1 MIRSIF
7 VFGLL
12 IGGLIAA
19 DAHADAQ
26 ADVRQA
32 FAKILADGGFRGH
45 VTGNVFGPGTPEVS
59 GEIDALFPDRIHLQ
73 GDELEFIVTA
83 DGAWISAFGLWV
95 PTDRSLLPVTGF
107 DMVSMRK
114 AISSIS
120 GVRDEGRA
128 KSSSCNDLR
137 VYTFDASGQLPG
149 TFANGRVRLWVCQR
163 DGRASRIDASESTD
177 QHVIIDFDWSHRP
190 QVVAPRE

>member
-7 VFGLL
+7 LFGFLL
-12 IGGLIAA
+12 VVASSA

-32 FAKILADGGFRGH
+32 FGKVLADGGFRGH
-45 VTGNVFGPGTPEVS
+45 VTGNVFGPGTPQVS
-59 GEIDALFPDRIHLQ
+59 GEIDAIFPDRIRLQ
-73 GDELEFIVTA
+73 GEELEFIVTA
-83 DGAWISAFGLWV
+83 EGAWTSALGLWV

-107 DMVSMRK
+107 DMVSMRR
-114 AISSIS
+114 AIASIS

-128 KSSSCNDLR
+128 KSPSCNDLR
-137 VYTFDASGQLPG
+137 VYSFAASGQLPG
-149 TFANGRVRLWVCQR
+149 TFANGKVRLWVCQR
-163 DGRASRIDASESTD
+163 DGRPSRIDASESTD

-190 QVVAPRE
+190 QVVAPQD